1 MMDNERKK
9 KKKSSH
15 RDHNES
21 IVVWDSAAFYTINVY
36 NQFKKV
42 ILVSHT
48 TARTYSLKWMDA
60 DNADDALKHLIYSV
74 AFQMKMFEP
83 SLAKIRCSG
92 KVALSAC
99 CFKSQSD
106 RPADSDS
113 LHRLMN
119 ALLNTYLSLK
129 FNQKKT
135 KQVHSLVINFCHVPW
150 IETIRKL
157 LIMR

>member
-1 MMDNERKK
+1 
-9 KKKSSH
+9 
-15 RDHNES
+15 
-21 IVVWDSAAFYTINVY
+21 
-36 NQFKKV
+36 
-42 ILVSHT
+42 
-48 TARTYSLKWMDA
+48 MDA

-119 ALLNTYLSLK
+119 ALLTPIYPLNSIKKKQSKYTAWLST
-129 FNQKKT
+129 F
-135 KQVHSLVINFCHVPW
+135 VMSL
-150 IETIRKL
+150 E
-157 LIMR
+157 